1 MLIENK
7 ILAEVMKPVVSL
19 QIDTCL
25 RNFTVKKN
33 LTSGKVTETQ
43 NQSMPPTDF
52 CINVG
57 R

>member
-1 MLIENK
+1 MSIENK
-7 ILAEVMKPVVSL
+7 ISTEGMKPVVSL

-25 RNFTVKKN
+25 RNFTVEKN
-33 LTSGKVTETQ
+33 VTSGKVTETQ

>member
-1 MLIENK
+1 MSIENK
-7 ILAEVMKPVVSL
+7 ISTEGMKPVVSL

-25 RNFTVKKN
+25 RNITVEKN
-33 LTSGKVTETQ
+33 VTSGKVTETQ